1 MATSEKTQRINT
13 FIALT
18 VLGVVIATVCI
29 IGSITYGK
37 ITEIMQG
44 QMEATEYRV
53 SSKVPGRILEFR
65 VKEGDKVKAGDTLA
79 IIEAPEVMAKKA
91 QAEAVKTAA
100 QALNDKAE
108 AGAREEQI
116 QGAYELWQKA
126 IVNRDIWEKS
136 FKRVSNLFKEGVVS
150 EQKYDETKAQYDAAV
165 ATEKAAKSQYDL
177 TVKGAQKEDK
187 EMAAAK
193 VAQAKGAVAE
203 VDSYISETILL
214 AYADGEVTEIF
225 PHIGELVGTGAPIMN
240 IAMMDDMWATF
251 NVREDHLKKLPIG
264 SRFTAEFPALGASV
278 VMEVNYIK
286 DRGDYA
292 AWKATKQ
299 YGQYDLKTFEVRAV
313 PVAEV
318 EGLRPGMTVIYR
330 VGEESK

>member
-1 MATSEKTQRINT
+1 MATEKTQRINT
-13 FIALT
+13 IIALA
-18 VLGVVIATVCI
+18 VLGLVIATVCV
-29 IGSITYGK
+29 IGSLTYGK
-37 ITEIMQG
+37 TSEIMQG

-65 VKEGDKVKAGDTLA
+65 VKEGQKVKAGDTLA

-100 QALNDKAE
+100 VALNEKAE

-116 QGAYELWQKA
+116 QGAYELWQKS

-165 ATEKAAKSQYDL
+165 ATEKAAKSQYDMA
-177 TVKGAQKEDK
+177 VKGAQKEDK

-193 VAQAKGAVAE
+193 VEQAKGVVAE
-203 VDSYISETILL
+203 VDSYIHETFLL
-214 AYADGEVTEIF
+214 AYADGEVTDIF

-251 NVREDHLKKLPIG
+251 NVREDHLRKMPLG
-264 SRFTAEFPALGASV
+264 GRFIAEFPALGASV
-278 VMEVNYIK
+278 IMEVNYMK

-299 YGQYDLKTFEVRAV
+299 TGQYDLKTFEVRAV
-313 PVAEV
+313 PVSEV
-318 EGLRPGMTVIYR
+318 PGLRPGMTVIYR
-330 VGEESK
+330 VGEETK

>member
-1 MATSEKTQRINT
+1 MATERTQRINT
-13 FIALT
+13 IIALA
-18 VLGVVIATVCI
+18 VLGIVIATVCV

-37 ITEIMQG
+37 TNEIMQG
-44 QMEATEYRV
+44 QMEVSEYRV
-53 SSKVPGRILEFR
+53 SSKIPGRIMEFR
-65 VKEGDKVKAGDTLA
+65 VKEGDRVMAGDTLA
-79 IIEAPEVMAKKA
+79 IIEAPEVMAKKT

-100 QALNDKAE
+100 VALNDKAE

-136 FKRVSNLFKEGVVS
+136 FKRVSNLYKEGVLS

-165 ATEKAAKSQYDL
+165 ATEKAAKSQYDMA
-177 TVKGAQKEDK
+177 VKGAQKQDK

-193 VAQAKGAVAE
+193 VEQAKGVVEE
-203 VDSYISETILL
+203 VDSYIHETILL
-214 AYADGEVTEIF
+214 AYADGEVTDIF

-251 NVREDHLKKLPIG
+251 NVREDHLRRLPIG
-264 SRFTAEFPALGASV
+264 SHFTAEIPALGAAV
-278 VMEVNYIK
+278 VMEVNYMK

-299 YGQYDLKTFEVRAV
+299 TGQYDLKTFEVRAV
-313 PVAEV
+313 PMAKI

-330 VGEESK
+330 VGEEKK

>member
-1 MATSEKTQRINT
+1 MATLEKTQRINT

-177 TVKGAQKEDK
+177 AVKGAQKEDK

-251 NVREDHLKKLPIG
+251 NVREDHLGKLPIG
-264 SRFTAEFPALGASV
+264 SRFTAEFPALGVSV

>member
-1 MATSEKTQRINT
+1 MATERTQRINT
-13 FIALT
+13 FIALA
-18 VLGVVIATVCI
+18 VLGLVIATVCI

-37 ITEIMQG
+37 TNEIMQG
-44 QMEATEYRV
+44 QMETTEYRV
-53 SSKVPGRILEFR
+53 SSKIPGRIMEFR

-79 IIEAPEVMAKKA
+79 IIEAPEVKAKKA

-100 QALNDKAE
+100 VALNDKAE

-126 IVNRDIWEKS
+126 KVNRDIWEKS

-150 EQKYDETKAQYDAAV
+150 EQKYDETKAQYDAAI
-165 ATEKAAKSQYDL
+165 ATEKAAKSQYDMA
-177 TVKGAQKEDK
+177 VKGAQKEDK
-187 EMAAAK
+187 AMAAAK
-193 VAQAKGAVAE
+193 VEQAKGVVEE

-214 AYADGEVTEIF
+214 AYADGEVTDIF

-251 NVREDHLKKLPIG
+251 NVREDHLRNMPLG
-264 SRFTAEFPALGASV
+264 SQFTAEFPALGASV
-278 VMEVNYIK
+278 VMEVTYMK
-286 DRGDYA
+286 DRGDFA

-299 YGQYDLKTFEVRAV
+299 TGQYDLKTFEVRAV
-313 PVAEV
+313 PTAKV

-330 VGEESK
+330 VGEDKK